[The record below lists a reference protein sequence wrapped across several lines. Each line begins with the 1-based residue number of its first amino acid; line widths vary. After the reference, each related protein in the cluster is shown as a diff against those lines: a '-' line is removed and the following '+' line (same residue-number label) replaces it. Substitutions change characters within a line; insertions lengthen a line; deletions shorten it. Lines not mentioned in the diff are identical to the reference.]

1 MPMPLI
7 PLDTAAGAGTPEG
20 RRPRIVPAPAAVSPD
35 ISARPRRRT
44 FTVQDKLRILAETDR
59 AADTGQIGA
68 ILRREGLYSSIL
80 GDWRRQREAGAIG
93 ALAPARRGPKVAELN
108 PLAAELALSR
118 KDNARLTLR
127 LARAEA
133 IIEVQKKIA
142 DLLGIPLAQS
152 DSEP

>member
-1 MPMPLI
+1 MAMPI
-7 PLDTAAGAGTPEG
+7 NPLDAAAGAGTPG
-20 RRPRIVPAPAAVSPD
+20 GHKPTIVPAPAAASPE
-35 ISARPRRRT
+35 ISGRPRRRR
-44 FTVQDKLRILAETDR
+44 FTVRDKLRILTETDR

-68 ILRREGLYSSIL
+68 VLRREGLYSSTL
-80 GDWRRQREAGAIG
+80 GEWRRLREAGAIG
-93 ALAPARRGPKVAELN
+93 ALAPARRGPKIAEPN
-108 PLAAELALSR
+108 PLADELALSR

-133 IIEVQKKIA
+133 IIEVQKKVA

>member
-1 MPMPLI
+1 MPLTHI
-7 PLDTAAGAGTPEG
+7 DTAAGASTNGG
-20 RRPRIVPAPAAVSPD
+20 RRPTIVPAPAAVSSE
-35 ISARPRRRT
+35 ISGRPRRRT
-44 FTVQDKLRILAETDR
+44 FTAQDKLRILAETDR

-80 GDWRRQREAGAIG
+80 GDWRRLREAGAIG
-93 ALAPARRGPKVAELN
+93 ALVPARRGPKIAEPN
-108 PLAAELALSR
+108 PLATELALSR

-133 IIEVQKKIA
+133 IIELQKKVA

-152 DSEP
+152 DNEP

>member
-1 MPMPLI
+1 MPMPRTQ
-7 PLDTAAGAGTPEG
+7 PDTATGDGTHGG
-20 RRPRIVPAPAAVSPD
+20 RRPTIVPSPVAVSPE

-44 FTVQDKLRILAETDR
+44 FTVQDKLRILTETDR

-68 ILRREGLYSSIL
+68 ILRREGLYSSML

-93 ALAPARRGPKVAELN
+93 ALLPARRGPKIAEPN
-108 PLAAELALSR
+108 PLAAELALSQ

-133 IIEVQKKIA
+133 IIELQKKVA

-152 DSEP
+152 DNEP

>member
-1 MPMPLI
+1 MPRPLTQ
-7 PLDTAAGAGTPEG
+7 LDTAAGAGTPGG
-20 RRPRIVPAPAAVSPD
+20 RRPTIVPAPAAVSPE

-44 FTVQDKLRILAETDR
+44 FTVRDKLRILAETDR

-68 ILRREGLYSSIL
+68 ILRREGLYSSIP
-80 GDWRRQREAGAIG
+80 GDWRRPRDAGAIG
-93 ALAPARRGPKVAELN
+93 ALVPARRGPKIAEPN
-108 PLAAELALSR
+108 PLVTELALAR

-133 IIEVQKKIA
+133 IIEVQKKVA

-152 DSEP
+152 DSER